1 MEEDLKGLA
10 SISIAT
16 AYENAHN
23 VDKLTETLE
32 QCKGKLAEIKDVLR
46 KEERVGRESKRK
58 YKATLSNYVKL
69 QQDYQILVEERD
81 ELKLANMNLDREKQE
96 LESKKA

>member
-1 MEEDLKGLA
+1 MEEDSKGLA

-69 QQDYQILVEERD
+69 QHDYQIIVEE
-81 ELKLANMNLDREKQE
+81 
-96 LESKKA
+96 